1 MANRYW
7 VGGTASWDGTAGTK
21 WALTSGG
28 AGGQAIPTSADDVFF
43 DAASGAGTVTIATG
57 NTGAKSITCTGFTG
71 TLTGTA
77 AITVSG
83 NITLVAGMT
92 YSHTGTV
99 TINATATL
107 TTAGKTFS
115 GLTINGSG
123 ITVTLGDALNIGT
136 RTMTV
141 TAGTFTTSASNYAIT
156 AGTISFSGSTTRTVT
171 LNGSTITLSNASP
184 WTATTTTNLT
194 FSAGASTIILTSLG
208 ATFNGGGLT
217 YNNVTFTPSVATSSA
232 STINGGNTFG
242 QLTVNGSGTGLTT
255 VSFAENQTITTFV
268 CAGSSAIS
276 RRFLKSTIPG
286 LARTLTVTTWSTI
299 SDVDFQDITINTS
312 RSGTR
317 LGNCGGNTN
326 ITFDAA
332 KTVYWNLSGTQN
344 WSATGWATSS
354 GGTPAANNFPLA
366 QDTAVFDDSGAAGT
380 VTLNA
385 SWNIGSITAATRT
398 SAMTLSVAS
407 SATVAS
413 YGNFTLGSGVTT
425 STGSNSYFSFDGRS
439 TQNIT
444 TAGKTIAFGVRAN
457 TGNGTVKLLDAFT
470 SSDTS
475 NLAIIVTNGTF
486 DTNGFTVTLS
496 GGMSITGSGVKTL
509 ATSTSTII
517 IGGSG
522 SNIFA
527 SNASGTTITGTGTI
541 KMTSASPKTF
551 QGSNINF
558 GSVTLD
564 QGGAGTL
571 TITGANTFGDI
582 SNSYSATGATTIQFS
597 ANQTVANFTATG
609 TAGKVLTLNSSASG
623 TRRTLTKTGG
633 GVVSVDYM
641 SIQDSGAAGTG
652 ATWYAGA
659 NSTDVSNNT
668 GWIFTAPPPPSTG
681 NFLMFFI

>member
-21 WALTSGG
+21 WSATSGG
-28 AGGQAIPTSADDVFF
+28 GGGASVPTSADDVFF
-43 DAASGAGTVTIATG
+43 DANSTGTVTIATG

-71 TLTGTA
+71 TIAGSA

-83 NITLVAGMT
+83 SITLVAGMSYT
-92 YSHTGTV
+92 HSGTV

-123 ITVTLGDALNIGT
+123 ITVTLGDALNIST
-136 RTMTV
+136 RTLTV
-141 TAGTFTTSASNYAIT
+141 TQGTFTTSASNYAII
-156 AGTISFSGSTTRTVT
+156 AGIVNISGSTTRTVT

-194 FSAGASTIILTSLG
+194 FNANTSTISLSN
-208 ATFNGGGLT
+208 ASAAFNGGGLT
-217 YNNVTFTPSVATSSA
+217 YNNVSFTSTTAGNP
-232 STINGGNTFG
+232 TINGANTFS
-242 QLTVNGSGTGLTT
+242 QLTLTAPASAGLTEID
-255 VSFAENQTITTFV
+255 FAANQTITTFV
-268 CAGSSAIS
+268 CAGASAV
-276 RRFLKSTIPG
+276 RRLFLTSNTTG
-286 LARTLTVTTWSTI
+286 TARTLTVTTWSTI
-299 SDVDFQDITINTS
+299 SDVDFKDITMNTS

-354 GGTPAANNFPLA
+354 GGTPAVNNFPLA
-366 QDTAVFDDSGAAGT
+366 QDTAVFDNTGSAGT
-380 VTLNA
+380 VTLDA
-385 SWNIGSITAATRT
+385 SWNIGSITATTRT

-413 YGNFTLGSGVTT
+413 YGDFTLGSGVTT
-425 STGSNSYFSFDGRS
+425 STGTNSTFSFEGRS

-444 TAGKTIAFGVRAN
+444 TAGVTIAFWIRAN
-457 TGNGTVKLLDAFT
+457 TVGGTVKLLDALT
-470 SSDTS
+470 SNDTS

-496 GGMSITGSGVKTL
+496 GGMSVSGSGTKTL

-522 SNIFA
+522 SNIF
-527 SNASGTTITGTGTI
+527 SGSSTGTTITGTGTI
-541 KMTSASPKTF
+541 KMTSASAKSF
-551 QGSNINF
+551 QGGNINF
-558 GSVTLD
+558 GSVILD
-564 QGGAGTL
+564 QGGAGAL
-571 TITGANTFGDI
+571 TISSSNTFGDI
-582 SNSYSATGATTIQFS
+582 SNSYSATGATTITLA

-609 TAGKVLTLNSSASG
+609 TVGKVLTLNSSASG

-641 SIQDSGAAGTG
+641 SIRDSGAAGTG

-659 NSTDVSNNT
+659 NSTNVSNNT
-668 GWIFTAPPPPSTG
+668 GWIFTAPTG
-681 NFLMFFI
+681 GSNNFLLMFL